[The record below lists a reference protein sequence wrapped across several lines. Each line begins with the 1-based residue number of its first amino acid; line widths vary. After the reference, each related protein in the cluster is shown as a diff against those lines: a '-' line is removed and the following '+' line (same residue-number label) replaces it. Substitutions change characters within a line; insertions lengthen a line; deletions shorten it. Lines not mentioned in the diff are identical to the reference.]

1 MFLPF
6 TGSWYDEMI
15 TIPKQLKILSFAVI
29 LNLVIS
35 GYVFN
40 HYTRQIITR
49 AYKNYKQFGSTDM

>member
-6 TGSWYDEMI
+6 TGKWYDELI

-35 GYVFN
+35 GYVFKK
-40 HYTRQIITR
+40 YTRPIVQR
-49 AYKNYKQFGSTDM
+49 AYKNYK